1 MQYLGA
7 ASKMTEWSWFI
18 SKANHTVSQQSKS
31 VPQPVMP
38 KKLKLNDFYEDLQEL
53 LEWIPKKKKKERCPF
68 RRGGLECKSRNSRET
83 WRNKQVWPWSTKW
96 SSTKTNRVCQ
106 ENEVVIANTL
116 FSNPRN
122 FTHEHH
128 QMVKTEI
135 SLIYSLQSKMEKL
148 YRVGKTRP
156 RADCGS
162 DHQFLTTKFRL
173 KLRKAGKIT
182 RLFRYDLRQIP

>member
-53 LEWIPKKKKKERCPF
+53 LEWIPKKKKKKKERCPF

-83 WRNKQVWPWSTKW
+83 WRNKQVWPWSTRW
-96 SSTKTNRVCQ
+96 SRANAKRVLPR
-106 ENEVVIANTL
+106 EHTGHSKHTL
-116 FSNPRN
+116 
-122 FTHEHH
+122 
-128 QMVKTEI
+128 
-135 SLIYSLQSKMEKL
+135 
-148 YRVGKTRP
+148 
-156 RADCGS
+156 
-162 DHQFLTTKFRL
+162 LTTQEKTL
-173 KLRKAGKIT
+173 HMDIT
-182 RLFRYDLRQIP
+182 RWSILKSDWLHSL